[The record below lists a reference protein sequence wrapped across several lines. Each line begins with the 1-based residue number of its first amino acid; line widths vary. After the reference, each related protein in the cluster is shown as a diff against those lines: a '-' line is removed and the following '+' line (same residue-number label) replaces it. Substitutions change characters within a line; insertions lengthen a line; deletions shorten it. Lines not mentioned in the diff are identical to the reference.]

1 MKPLKSTLF
10 QITFLIA
17 LSLSTSNMA
26 SAQVFFGIKK
36 VNVFVDLAFAK
47 PKDALVSPGGY
58 GLGNAMQLYY
68 GAEVP
73 FAFARYSKKSNMH
86 LSVAATLDHEKANFS
101 TSNFA
106 TEALDAKLTS
116 FGIRVRPFEGMGM
129 FNVQE
134 SDFHDGKNFTTT
146 EKHVSQDGQRIQL
159 NNGQVVTATE
169 WTKTTNHHIW
179 STAETKGLVCMFLSG
194 LYFDYGFAKA
204 ALIEPPTPDV
214 NRTPS
219 YWGLGCAP
227 AIVIGQKT
235 SFYLDFGLRKYSWT
249 NGLNT
254 TSSIKS
260 FRCGFGLSFALN
272 SIGKK

>member
-1 MKPLKSTLF
+1 MKPLKTILF
-10 QITFLIA
+10 QITILI
-17 LSLSTSNMA
+17 SLSAFISNSA
-26 SAQVFFGIKK
+26 NAQVLFGIKK
-36 VNVFVDLAFAK
+36 INVYADFAFAK

-73 FAFARYSKKSNMH
+73 FALVRYNKKSNMH
-86 LSVAATLDHEKANFS
+86 LSFAVTLDHEKANFS
-101 TSNFA
+101 TSNISSD
-106 TEALDAKLTS
+106 ALDAKLTA
-116 FGIRVRPFEGMGM
+116 FGFRVRPFEGMGM
-129 FNVQE
+129 FDVKE
-134 SDFHDGKNFTTT
+134 SDLHDGKDYTTT

-159 NNGQVVTATE
+159 NNGRAVTATE
-169 WTKTTNHHIW
+169 WTETTTHHSW
-179 STAETKGLVCMFLSG
+179 STAETKGLVYMFLSG

-204 ALIEPPTPDV
+204 ALIEPPTPNV

-219 YWGLGCAP
+219 YWGVGCAP

-235 SFYLDFGLRKYSWT
+235 SFYLDFGLRNYSWT

-260 FRCGFGLSFALN
+260 FRCGFGLGFALN
-272 SIGKK
+272 SSKKK